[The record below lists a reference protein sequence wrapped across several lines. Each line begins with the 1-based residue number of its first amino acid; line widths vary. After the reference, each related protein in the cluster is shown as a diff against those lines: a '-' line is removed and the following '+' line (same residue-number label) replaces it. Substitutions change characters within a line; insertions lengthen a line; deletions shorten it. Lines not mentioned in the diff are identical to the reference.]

1 MKLKSLL
8 FIAVLSLLSLQTNA
22 QERRRMVGFEI
33 TAGPSVA
40 LGKIGD
46 YSVGRG
52 KGIEGIVSFM
62 PMKHFGLF
70 AGWGWNL
77 FKDNYYDFEDNGYMF
92 GLQFKDN
99 IKKSPFSYYL
109 RAGGLYNH
117 IEIEDAT
124 PNAVD
129 GFYSDSGHGLG
140 IHLSAGAEF
149 SLGKGWSVNSN
160 LKFQH
165 LTRDVIL
172 PTPLRDN
179 VATTVSLNYLAL
191 RVGIVKYF

>member
-8 FIAVLSLLSLQTNA
+8 VIAALFLLVNSANA

-77 FKDNYYDFEDNGYMF
+77 FKSGNYDFEDNGYMF
-92 GLQFKDN
+92 GLQFKDDFN
-99 IKKSPFSYYL
+99 TSKFSYYL

-117 IEIEDAT
+117 IEVEDAT
-124 PNAVD
+124 PGIVG
-129 GFYSDSGHGLG
+129 GFTSDSGHGLG
-140 IHLSAGAEF
+140 IHASGGVQY
-149 SLGKGWSVNSN
+149 SLGKGWCVNSN

-165 LTRDVIL
+165 LKKNVGL
-172 PTPLRDN
+172 PDSEGEP
-179 VATTVSLNYLAL
+179 VATSVNLNYIAL
-191 RVGIVKYF
+191 RIGIVKYF